1 MNKFSPDQNIRRNNL
16 RFLHGLPHIVVS
28 KLWGA
33 YAWDKD
39 FVLKMQGGAYVR
51 GGLMHKGGVFA
62 GHYSSTLTS
71 ISVA

>member
-1 MNKFSPDQNIRRNNL
+1 MNKFSPDQNMRRNNL

-39 FVLKMQGGAYVR
+39 FVLKMQGGGLCEGGGEGLCTKGAYLRDTTVV
-51 GGLMHKGGVFA
+51 L
-62 GHYSSTLTS
+62 
-71 ISVA
+71 